1 MIRRVVIAGA
11 GSGVG
16 KTTIATGIM
25 SLLSKGNEI
34 QGFKV
39 GPDFIDPM
47 FHKEATGRQSRNLDS
62 FFMDAPTIRNLFGW
76 GSRGA
81 DISIIEGVR
90 GLYEGITSTGEQGS
104 TAEIAKLLGAP
115 VILVINARSL
125 TKSAAAQVLGY
136 KMLDPLVNIQGVILN
151 QVSGERHREKAVKA
165 VTQLTG
171 TRVIG
176 TVERTK
182 RRIPE
187 RHLGLVT
194 AGEDEDIKGTMDML
208 EEMLVDIDI
217 DMIKEIMDDCEEVE
231 FNEEC
236 PFPEGDGDATVAV
249 PMDRAF
255 SFYYRENLESM
266 EAAGARIVRFSPVD
280 GESLPETD
288 SYYLGGGY
296 PEVYASEISDN
307 HDFLDGLRNA
317 SEDGKLIYG
326 ECGGMLALSR
336 SIKTRDGEYP
346 MAGIFD
352 IDAEMTDARQGL
364 AYVIA
369 QGTPKNMLFPGVE
382 VRGHEFHYTR
392 LVPIPRTEF
401 AYEMIRGRGIDGEHD
416 GMTIRKTV
424 GTYMHH
430 HALAN
435 KEWGM
440 AWIRASHESV

>member
-1 MIRRVVIAGA
+1 MSRRVVIAGS

-25 SLLSKGNEI
+25 SLLSKGYEV

-47 FHKEATGRQSRNLDS
+47 FHKEATGRPSRNLDS
-62 FFMDAPTIRNLFGW
+62 FFMDPPTIRNLFGW

-81 DISIIEGVR
+81 DISVIEGVR
-90 GLYEGITSTGEQGS
+90 GLYEGITATGEQGS

-115 VILVINARSL
+115 IILVINARSL

-136 KMLDPLVNIQGVILN
+136 KMLDPMVNIQGVILN

-171 TRVIG
+171 TRVVG
-176 TVERTK
+176 TVERTVK
-182 RRIPE
+182 RMPE

-194 AGEDEDIKGTMDML
+194 TEEDRDMLGTMDML

-217 DMIKEIMDDCEEVE
+217 DMVKEIADDCEDVE
-231 FNEEC
+231 FYEEC
-236 PFPEGDGDATVAV
+236 PFPRGEGRATVAV
-249 PMDRAF
+249 PKDRAF
-255 SFYYRENLESM
+255 SFYYHENLESM
-266 EAAGARIVRFSPVD
+266 EAAGARIVQFSPVGGD
-280 GESLPETD
+280 SLPEAD

-296 PEVYASEISDN
+296 PEVYAREISEN
-307 HDFLDGLRNA
+307 RDFLEGLRNA
-317 SEDGKLIYG
+317 SDDGKLVYG

-336 SIKTRDGEYP
+336 SIITRDGEYP
-346 MAGIFD
+346 MTGVFD
-352 IDAEMTDARQGL
+352 IDAELTDERQGL
-364 AYVIA
+364 SYVIA
-369 QGTPKNMLFPGVE
+369 NGTPENILFPGVE
-382 VRGHEFHYTR
+382 IRGHEFHYTR
-392 LVPIPRTEF
+392 LVPTPRTHF
-401 AYEMIRGRGIDGEHD
+401 AYEMVRGKGIDGKHD
-416 GMTIRKTV
+416 GMTIRKTI

-435 KEWGM
+435 KEWGK
-440 AWIRASHESV
+440 AWVRASLENG